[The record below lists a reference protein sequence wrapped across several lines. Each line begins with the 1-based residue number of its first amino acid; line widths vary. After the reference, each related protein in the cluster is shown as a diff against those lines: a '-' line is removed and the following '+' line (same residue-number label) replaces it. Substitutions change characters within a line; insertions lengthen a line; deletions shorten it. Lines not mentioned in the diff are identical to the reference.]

1 VNNIKLIL
9 QNNFSYILSAS
20 CLIVGIRTYEFF
32 AFSNGIINY
41 SVAYFFQGIFFDLL
55 FLLNITALLSLFQIG
70 ISFISK
76 PISNVLF
83 HVKLIALIFFQFGIS
98 YYFVLS
104 QTPLDESVFFL
115 NWTDLIAVID
125 LKYYLNFS
133 IVSMVTSA
141 ILVYFL
147 LGKLFKKIKVPFKI
161 ISVLSIIGILTIPF
175 NFYTSS
181 KNDKTICVNNR
192 INYFIQRSIIY
203 IQSTDHQKIGLQPT
217 DFASLNPKFYPAKI
231 ENNDFPFFHKLDT
244 SKDFANNFNLDKKN
258 PPNIV
263 LIIVESLNSYF
274 IGNQPKEMV
283 QLMPFL
289 SDLSTKSLY
298 FKNTLSTCER
308 TFNVL
313 PTTMASLP
321 IAPDR
326 ISAMTID
333 PMPLQFGLPNLL
345 KKNYHSRF
353 YCGLYLSFTNMNGY
367 MNYLKTDY
375 LIDRWE
381 PMYKKRNKDY
391 ICDGDVFKQS
401 FDDEQHSPTKKRK
414 LDVFL
419 TYNTHEP
426 FIYPQKNRY
435 KNNVI
440 SLVKQSSQLPKERA
454 KHLLENA
461 VKFGSYAY
469 LDDQLREYFQQASKN
484 KEHQNTIYFIVGDH
498 GSELCSFDNIARF
511 HTSLLVYSPLLK
523 KAKVSNEIVSQLDI
537 APSIINLLKNY
548 PALNLPD
555 KVAFNG
561 KTLAIKPTMSHNR
574 FLVFKGNNTNLLA
587 ALYGKYYYDRDQL
600 YTYSTN
606 LKLKEIK
613 NESVRSEIKAQ
624 LATYNKMSS
633 YVFFQNKLLPPIYS
647 KKYIDNEQMK
657 PFFQNTQKVDAA
669 TFSKNEFFSL
679 AKCPEIAKK
688 TTLIATNVS
697 LDLDVKVPIK
707 YDDLPVLVVTFYDK
721 NKEKPSYY
729 KGIQAVPSS
738 TQVKNG
744 KMKLEFKSTV
754 QLKDFKRTKDTNF
767 EYYIYNPKKK
777 EFKVN
782 QADVNFYIDKK

>member
-1 VNNIKLIL
+1 MNHIKLIL
-9 QNNFSYILSAS
+9 VYNFPYLLSAI
-20 CLIVGIRTYEFF
+20 CFIVGIRTFEFLSF
-32 AFSNGIINY
+32 NDGIITY
-41 SVAYFFQGIFFDLL
+41 DSAYYFQGICLDILFFLNVTTILSLVQLVVSFFSLTISKWLFHL
-55 FLLNITALLSLFQIG
+55 FLIF
-70 ISFISK
+70 
-76 PISNVLF
+76 
-83 HVKLIALIFFQFGIS
+83 LIFLQFGIS

-104 QTPLDESVFFL
+104 QTPLDESIFYL

-133 IVSMVTSA
+133 M
-141 ILVYFL
+141 
-147 LGKLFKKIKVPFKI
+147 
-161 ISVLSIIGILTIPF
+161 IIGILSSIIGYFFMGNLLKKIGYHFKLIFSCFFLGLIFIPF

-181 KNDKTICVNNR
+181 KNDKTICINNR

-203 IQSTDHQKIGLQPT
+203 EQTTDNQKSGLQPS
-217 DFASLNPKFYPAKI
+217 DFVSLNPKFYPAKV
-231 ENNDFPFFHKLDT
+231 ENKDFPFFHELDV
-244 SKDFANNFNLDKKN
+244 SKNFATNFNLDKKN

-263 LIIVESLNSYF
+263 FIIVESLNSYF
-274 IGNQPKEMV
+274 IGDHAKEMV

-289 SDLSTKSLY
+289 SDLSSKSLY

-326 ISAMTID
+326 VSAMTID

-381 PMYKKRNKDY
+381 PMYKKRNTNY

-401 FDDEQHSPTKKRK
+401 FDDERHYPTKKRK

-440 SLVKQSSQLPKERA
+440 SLVKQSSQLPKKRA
-454 KHLLENA
+454 KHLIENA
-461 VKFGSYAY
+461 VKFGSYTY
-469 LDDQLREYFQQASKN
+469 LDDQIKEYFQQASKS

-523 KAKVSNEIVSQLDI
+523 KPKVSNEIVSQLDI

-561 KTLAIKPTMSHNR
+561 KTLAIKPKMSHNR

-600 YTYSTN
+600 YTYSSN
-606 LKLKEIK
+606 LKLKEVK

-633 YVFFQNKLLPPIYS
+633 YVFFQNRLIPPLYANKFVKNILL
-647 KKYIDNEQMK
+647 K
-657 PFFQNTQKVDAA
+657 PFYAIKLKPV
-669 TFSKNEFFSL
+669 
-679 AKCPEIAKK
+679 
-688 TTLIATNVS
+688 ATNYKKDEFIA
-697 LDLDVKVPIK
+697 LDNCPKIPMKTKYVAVNVQLEIKTKKDIAYEDLPELIITFDSKDKNVFYKGYKAVPISNK
-707 YDDLPVLVVTFYDK
+707 RIDK
-721 NKEKPSYY
+721 KLKLIY
-729 KGIQAVPSS
+729 KASI
-738 TQVKNG
+738 
-744 KMKLEFKSTV
+744 
-754 QLKDFKRTKDTNF
+754 QLKDFNYSKNTRFD
-767 EYYIYNPKKK
+767 YYIFNSKKK
-777 EFKVN
+777 EFKVIEN
-782 QADVNFYIDKK
+782 SVEIYINR

>member
-1 VNNIKLIL
+1 MNHIKLIIG
-9 QNNFSYILSAS
+9 NNFPYLLSAI
-20 CLIVGIRTYEFF
+20 CFIVGIRTFEFLSF
-32 AFSNGIINY
+32 HDGIITY
-41 SVAYFFQGIFFDLL
+41 DSAYYFQGICLDILFFLNVTTILSLVQLVVSFFSLTISKWLFHL
-55 FLLNITALLSLFQIG
+55 FL
-70 ISFISK
+70 IS
-76 PISNVLF
+76 
-83 HVKLIALIFFQFGIS
+83 LIFLQFGIS

-104 QTPLDESVFFL
+104 QTPLDESIFYL

-133 IVSMVTSA
+133 M
-141 ILVYFL
+141 
-147 LGKLFKKIKVPFKI
+147 
-161 ISVLSIIGILTIPF
+161 IIGILSSIIGYFFIGNLLKKIGYHFNLILSCFFLGLISIPF

-181 KNDKTICVNNR
+181 KNDKTICINNR
-192 INYFIQRSIIY
+192 INYFIHRSIIY
-203 IQSTDHQKIGLQPT
+203 LQSSDHQKSGLQPS
-217 DFASLNPKFYPAKI
+217 DFASLNPKFYPAKV
-231 ENNDFPFFHKLDT
+231 ENKDFPFFHELDV
-244 SKDFANNFNLDKKN
+244 SKNFAANFNLDKKN
-258 PPNIV
+258 PPNV
-263 LIIVESLNSYF
+263 VFIIVESLNSYF
-274 IGNQPKEMV
+274 IGDHPKEMV

-289 SDLSTKSLY
+289 SDLSSKSLY

-326 ISAMTID
+326 VSAMTID

-401 FDDEQHSPTKKRK
+401 FDDERHYPTKKRK

-440 SLVKQSSQLPKERA
+440 SLVKQSSQLPKERS

-469 LDDQLREYFQQASKN
+469 LDDQLREYFQQASKS

-523 KAKVSNEIVSQLDI
+523 KPKVSNEIVSQLDI

-548 PALNLPD
+548 PSLNLPD

-574 FLVFKGNNTNLLA
+574 FLVFKGNNTNILA

-600 YTYSTN
+600 YTYSSN
-606 LKLKEIK
+606 LKLKEVK

-647 KKYIDNEQMK
+647 KKYIDDEIMK
-657 PFFQNTQKVDAA
+657 PFFQNTLKVDAA

-679 AKCPEIAKK
+679 AKCPEISNK

-697 LDLDVKVPIK
+697 LDLEVLVPMK
-707 YDDLPVLVVTFYDK
+707 YEDLPVLVVTFYDED
-721 NKEKPSYY
+721 KEKPIYY
-729 KGIQAVPSS
+729 KGIQAVPTSS
-738 TQVKNG
+738 QVKNG

-754 QLKDFKRTKDTNF
+754 QLKDFKRTKNTKF

-777 EFKVN
+777 EYKVN